1 MTILIKYHT
10 HAADEHTWIENL
22 SAELKLKIKLPTVS
36 LKRSFCQH
44 LKFNASRIYLH
55 AHDVRHIVLLKHIS
69 RLFASVSVAF
79 ENKESSSLMIMMT
92 TNFIHHL
99 LQRNQGH
106 LKQSKPWLQ
115 NFFLLRKPGETE
127 VFFTSDR
134 QSREGSTST
143 FNLVGKNRK
152 IK

>member
-10 HAADEHTWIENL
+10 HAADEHTRIENL

-55 AHDVRHIVLLKHIS
+55 AHDVRHIVLLKHII

-79 ENKESSSLMIMMT
+79 ENKKSLR
-92 TNFIHHL
+92 H
-99 LQRNQGH
+99 
-106 LKQSKPWLQ
+106 
-115 NFFLLRKPGETE
+115 
-127 VFFTSDR
+127 
-134 QSREGSTST
+134 
-143 FNLVGKNRK
+143 
-152 IK
+152 